1 MSMKDKF
8 KNFFYLDEYEEEPV
22 QDDRK
27 QRPVQRYEKPSAAA
41 VEAQT
46 KVQKTPQAAKAPKT
60 VRTPKPMKERR
71 ENMEEPTVQNIVNL
85 QNSSSSSKVSLA
97 EPRVYAEAQDI
108 AESLKSKQAVV
119 VNLQRI
125 ERDQGLRIIDFLS
138 GTVYALGGDIQR
150 IGTDI
155 FLCVPD
161 TVEVDGAI
169 SDYYQDDQQ

>member
-8 KNFFYLDEYEEEPV
+8 KNFFYLEEFEEDEPPV
-22 QDDRK
+22 QQQK
-27 QRPVQRYEKPSAAA
+27 PQPQPEQAQPRPKPQKASRYEKA
-41 VEAQT
+41 VT
-46 KVQKTPQAAKAPKT
+46 VQPEIRKQP
-60 VRTPKPMKERR
+60 KERR
-71 ENMEEPTVQNIVNL
+71 QKTVETGVTNL
-85 QNSSSSSKVSLA
+85 VSLQSAVKSSKMILA

-108 AESLKSKQAVV
+108 AENLKNKRAVV

-125 ERDQGLRIIDFLS
+125 EKDQGLRIIDFLS

-169 SDYYQDDQQ
+169 SEYYYDDQQ

>member
-1 MSMKDKF
+1 MNMKDKF

-22 QDDRK
+22 QEERK
-27 QRPVQRYEKPSAAA
+27 QRPVQRYEKPAAA
-41 VEAQT
+41 VEAQA
-46 KVQKTPQAAKAPKT
+46 KVQKTS
-60 VRTPKPMKERR
+60 KPVKERR
-71 ENMEEPTVQNIVNL
+71 EKVEEPTVQNIVNL
-85 QNSSSSSKVSLA
+85 QNSAASSSKVSLA

-108 AESLKSKQAVV
+108 AESLKNKQAVV

-125 ERDQGLRIIDFLS
+125 ERDQALRIIDFLS

-169 SDYYQDDQQ
+169 SDYYHDDQQ

>member
-1 MSMKDKF
+1 MSMKEKF

-22 QDDRK
+22 QEERK
-27 QRPVQRYEKPSAAA
+27 QRPVQRYEKPAPAAEQPQPKIA
-41 VEAQT
+41 
-46 KVQKTPQAAKAPKT
+46 KVS
-60 VRTPKPMKERR
+60 KPSKPSKERR
-71 ENMEEPTVQNIVNL
+71 EKVEETNVQNIVNL
-85 QNSSSSSKVSLA
+85 QNSSSSSSKVSLA

-108 AESLKSKQAVV
+108 AESLKNKQAVV

-169 SDYYQDDQQ
+169 SDYYHDDQQ

>member
-22 QDDRK
+22 QEDRK

-46 KVQKTPQAAKAPKT
+46 KVQPTPKAPKT

-108 AESLKSKQAVV
+108 AESLKNKQAVV

>member
-1 MSMKDKF
+1 MSIKNKF
-8 KNFFYLDEYEEEPV
+8 KNFFYLEEYE
-22 QDDRK
+22 DDDQQQQQQQQQQQPR
-27 QRPVQRYEKPSAAA
+27 QQTQRYEKPEPIQPD
-41 VEAQT
+41 VR
-46 KVQKTPQAAKAPKT
+46 KAPKD
-60 VRTPKPMKERR
+60 RRQKPV
-71 ENMEEPTVQNIVNL
+71 EPTTVSNL
-85 QNSSSSSKVSLA
+85 VSLQSASKSSKMILA

-108 AESLKSKQAVV
+108 AENLKNKRAVV

-125 ERDQGLRIIDFLS
+125 EKDQGLRIIDFLS

-169 SDYYQDDQQ
+169 SDYYYENQEQ

>member
-8 KNFFYLDEYEEEPV
+8 KNFFYLDEYEEETV
-22 QDDRK
+22 QEERK
-27 QRPVQRYEKPSAAA
+27 QRPVQRYEKPAPEPA
-41 VEAQT
+41 EQAQ
-46 KVQKTPQAAKAPKT
+46 KKAPKAAKAPKP
-60 VRTPKPMKERR
+60 VKERR
-71 ENMEEPTVQNIVNL
+71 ENLEENTVQNIVNL
-85 QNSSSSSKVSLA
+85 QNSSASSSKVSLA

-108 AESLKSKQAVV
+108 AESLKTKQAVV

-169 SDYYQDDQQ
+169 SDYYHDDQQ

>member
-8 KNFFYLDEYEEEPV
+8 KNFFYLDEYEEETV
-22 QDDRK
+22 QEDRK
-27 QRPVQRYEKPSAAA
+27 QRPVQRYEKPAVAETTVKAA
-41 VEAQT
+41 
-46 KVQKTPQAAKAPKT
+46 KVQKA
-60 VRTPKPMKERR
+60 PKPMKERR
-71 ENMEEPTVQNIVNL
+71 EKVEEPTVQNIVNL
-85 QNSSSSSKVSLA
+85 QNATASSSKVSLA

-108 AESLKSKQAVV
+108 AESLKNKQAVV

-169 SDYYQDDQQ
+169 SDYYHDDQQ

>member
-22 QDDRK
+22 QEERK
-27 QRPVQRYEKPSAAA
+27 QRPVQRYEKPAPAAA
-41 VEAQT
+41 EQP
-46 KVQKTPQAAKAPKT
+46 QKKAIKAPKP
-60 VRTPKPMKERR
+60 VKERR
-71 ENMEEPTVQNIVNL
+71 ENLEEPTVQNLVNL
-85 QNSSSSSKVSLA
+85 QNSSASSSKVSLA

-108 AESLKSKQAVV
+108 AESLKTKQAVV

-169 SDYYQDDQQ
+169 SDYYHDDQQ

>member
-1 MSMKDKF
+1 MSIKNKF
-8 KNFFYLDEYEEEPV
+8 KNFFYLEEYEDDQPVEQEP
-22 QDDRK
+22 K
-27 QRPVQRYEKPSAAA
+27 QPPAPRYEKPA
-41 VEAQT
+41 T
-46 KVQKTPQAAKAPKT
+46 VQQDL
-60 VRTPKPMKERR
+60 RKPSKERR
-71 ENMEEPTVQNIVNL
+71 QKVVENATPNL
-85 QNSSSSSKVSLA
+85 VSLQSAAKSSKVILA

-108 AESLKSKQAVV
+108 AENLKNKRAVV

-125 ERDQGLRIIDFLS
+125 EKDQGLRIIDFLS

-169 SDYYQDDQQ
+169 SDYYYDDQQ

>member
-8 KNFFYLDEYEEEPV
+8 KNFFYLDEYEEETV
-22 QDDRK
+22 QEERK
-27 QRPVQRYEKPSAAA
+27 QRPVQRYEKPAPAPA
-41 VEAQT
+41 EQAP
-46 KVQKTPQAAKAPKT
+46 KKAPKAAKAPKP
-60 VRTPKPMKERR
+60 VKERR
-71 ENMEEPTVQNIVNL
+71 ENLEENAMQNIVNL
-85 QNSSSSSKVSLA
+85 QNSSASSSKVSLA

-108 AESLKSKQAVV
+108 AESLKTKQAVV

-169 SDYYQDDQQ
+169 SDYYHDDQQ

>member
-8 KNFFYLDEYEEEPV
+8 KNFFYLDEYEEEAV
-22 QDDRK
+22 QEERK
-27 QRPVQRYEKPSAAA
+27 QRPVQRYEKPAPAPA
-41 VEAQT
+41 E
-46 KVQKTPQAAKAPKT
+46 QAPKKAPKEAKAPKP
-60 VRTPKPMKERR
+60 VKERR
-71 ENMEEPTVQNIVNL
+71 ENLEENTVQNIVNL
-85 QNSSSSSKVSLA
+85 QNSSASSSKVSLA

-108 AESLKSKQAVV
+108 AESLKTKQAVV

-169 SDYYQDDQQ
+169 SDYYHDDQQ

>member
-22 QDDRK
+22 QEERK
-27 QRPVQRYEKPSAAA
+27 QRPVQRYEKPAPAAA
-41 VEAQT
+41 EQP
-46 KVQKTPQAAKAPKT
+46 QKKAPKA
-60 VRTPKPMKERR
+60 PKPVKERR
-71 ENMEEPTVQNIVNL
+71 ENLEEPTVQNLVNL
-85 QNSSSSSKVSLA
+85 QNSSASSSKVSLA

-108 AESLKSKQAVV
+108 AESLKTKQAVV

-169 SDYYQDDQQ
+169 SDYYHDDQQ

>member
-1 MSMKDKF
+1 MSIKNKF
-8 KNFFYLDEYEEEPV
+8 KNFFYLEEYEEEEPRTPV
-22 QDDRK
+22 QQP
-27 QRPVQRYEKPSAAA
+27 QRQVPSPRYEKPDTVHSGGRNTSKDRSQKPVESTVTNLVSLQSA
-41 VEAQT
+41 V
-46 KVQKTPQAAKAPKT
+46 K
-60 VRTPKPMKERR
+60 
-71 ENMEEPTVQNIVNL
+71 
-85 QNSSSSSKVSLA
+85 SSKVILA

-108 AESLKSKQAVV
+108 AENLKNKRAVV

-125 ERDQGLRIIDFLS
+125 EKDQGLRIIDFLS

-169 SDYYQDDQQ
+169 SDYYYEDQQ

>member
-1 MSMKDKF
+1 MSIKNTF
-8 KNFFYLDEYEEEPV
+8 KNFFYLEEYEEDQPQAQQKQQQPV
-22 QDDRK
+22 
-27 QRPVQRYEKPSAAA
+27 PRYEKTNS
-41 VEAQT
+41 
-46 KVQKTPQAAKAPKT
+46 VQDVRKTP
-60 VRTPKPMKERR
+60 KERR
-71 ENMEEPTVQNIVNL
+71 QKAAETTVPNL
-85 QNSSSSSKVSLA
+85 VSLQSAASKSSKVNLA

-108 AESLKSKQAVV
+108 AEHLKSKRAVV

-125 ERDQGLRIIDFLS
+125 EKDQGLRIIDFLS

-169 SDYYQDDQQ
+169 SDYYFDDQQ

>member
-1 MSMKDKF
+1 MATG
-8 KNFFYLDEYEEEPV
+8 LE
-22 QDDRK
+22 Q
-27 QRPVQRYEKPSAAA
+27 
-41 VEAQT
+41 
-46 KVQKTPQAAKAPKT
+46 
-60 VRTPKPMKERR
+60 
-71 ENMEEPTVQNIVNL
+71 
-85 QNSSSSSKVSLA
+85 
-97 EPRVYAEAQDI
+97 AEAKLFPNYVTDDMLLNADKDASNWLLYGRDYQTTRYSPLATVNKGNIKNLKAAWNLSFGVLDGQD
-108 AESLKSKQAVV
+108 SQAVV

-169 SDYYQDDQQ
+169 SDYYHDDQQ

>member
-1 MSMKDKF
+1 MSIKNTF
-8 KNFFYLDEYEEEPV
+8 KNFFYLEEYEEDQP
-22 QDDRK
+22 QQSQQQQK
-27 QRPVQRYEKPSAAA
+27 QPAPRYEKADA
-41 VEAQT
+41 VQEIR
-46 KVQKTPQAAKAPKT
+46 KTP
-60 VRTPKPMKERR
+60 KERR
-71 ENMEEPTVQNIVNL
+71 QKAVDSTVPNL
-85 QNSSSSSKVSLA
+85 VSLQSAASKSSKVNLA

-108 AESLKSKQAVV
+108 AEHLKNKRAVV

-125 ERDQGLRIIDFLS
+125 EKDQGLRIIDFLS

-169 SDYYQDDQQ
+169 SDFYFDEQS

>member
-8 KNFFYLDEYEEEPV
+8 KNFFYLDEYEEETV
-22 QDDRK
+22 QEERK
-27 QRPVQRYEKPSAAA
+27 QRPVQRYEKPAPEPAEQAQRKASKAA
-41 VEAQT
+41 
-46 KVQKTPQAAKAPKT
+46 PKAPKP
-60 VRTPKPMKERR
+60 VKERR
-71 ENMEEPTVQNIVNL
+71 ENLEEPNVQNIVNL
-85 QNSSSSSKVSLA
+85 QNSSASSSKVSLA

-108 AESLKSKQAVV
+108 AESLKTKQAVV

-169 SDYYQDDQQ
+169 SDYYHDDQQ

>member
-1 MSMKDKF
+1 MSVKDKF
-8 KNFFYLDEYEEEPV
+8 KNFFYLDEYDEEEQMREQPV
-22 QDDRK
+22 K
-27 QRPVQRYEKPSAAA
+27 QQKPAPRYEKPA
-41 VEAQT
+41 VMQEP
-46 KVQKTPQAAKAPKT
+46 KKAPK
-60 VRTPKPMKERR
+60 ERR
-71 ENMEEPTVQNIVNL
+71 QKVEETNVSNL
-85 QNSSSSSKVSLA
+85 VSMQGASKASKVSLA

-108 AESLKSKQAVV
+108 AESLKNKQAVV

-125 ERDQGLRIIDFLS
+125 EKDQGLRIIDFLS

-169 SDYYQDDQQ
+169 SDYYYDEQQ

>member
-1 MSMKDKF
+1 MSIKNSF
-8 KNFFYLDEYEEEPV
+8 KNFFYLDEYEDEQPQQQSQQSPRSEKQPV
-22 QDDRK
+22 SPEIRK
-27 QRPVQRYEKPSAAA
+27 SP
-41 VEAQT
+41 
-46 KVQKTPQAAKAPKT
+46 
-60 VRTPKPMKERR
+60 KERR
-71 ENMEEPTVQNIVNL
+71 QKATEAGTSNL
-85 QNSSSSSKVSLA
+85 VSIQTAASKSSKVHLA

-108 AESLKSKQAVV
+108 AEHLKNKRAVV

-125 ERDQGLRIIDFLS
+125 ERSQGLRIIDFLS

-169 SDYYQDDQQ
+169 SDFYYDEEQ

>member
-22 QDDRK
+22 QEERK
-27 QRPVQRYEKPSAAA
+27 QRPVQRYEKPSPAA

-46 KVQKTPQAAKAPKT
+46 KVQKAQKTPKAPKAS
-60 VRTPKPMKERR
+60 KPMKERR

-85 QNSSSSSKVSLA
+85 QNSASSSKVSLA

-108 AESLKSKQAVV
+108 AESLKNKQAVV

>member
-1 MSMKDKF
+1 MSIKNKF
-8 KNFFYLDEYEEEPV
+8 KNFFYLEEFEEDEPQV
-22 QDDRK
+22 QQK
-27 QRPVQRYEKPSAAA
+27 QQAQPLPEQAQPRPTPQTTSRYEKA
-41 VEAQT
+41 VTVQT
-46 KVQKTPQAAKAPKT
+46 DIRKQP
-60 VRTPKPMKERR
+60 KERR
-71 ENMEEPTVQNIVNL
+71 QKTVETGATNL
-85 QNSSSSSKVSLA
+85 VSLQSAVKSSKMILA

-108 AESLKSKQAVV
+108 AENLKNKRAVV

-125 ERDQGLRIIDFLS
+125 EKDQGLRIIDFLS

-169 SDYYQDDQQ
+169 SEYYYDDEQ

>member
-22 QDDRK
+22 QEERK
-27 QRPVQRYEKPSAAA
+27 QRPVQRYEKPAPAP
-41 VEAQT
+41 VEQP
-46 KVQKTPQAAKAPKT
+46 QKKPVKAPKP
-60 VRTPKPMKERR
+60 VKERR
-71 ENMEEPTVQNIVNL
+71 ENLEEPTVQNLVNL
-85 QNSSSSSKVSLA
+85 QNSSASSSKVSLA

-108 AESLKSKQAVV
+108 AESLKTKQAVV

-169 SDYYQDDQQ
+169 SDYYHDDQQ

>member
-1 MSMKDKF
+1 MSIKDKF
-8 KNFFYLDEYEEEPV
+8 KNYFYLDEYEEEPAPEE
-22 QDDRK
+22 RK
-27 QRPVQRYEKPSAAA
+27 QQRPVQRYEKPAAA
-41 VEAQT
+41 ATVTTQT
-46 KVQKTPQAAKAPKT
+46 NVYKTAKPE
-60 VRTPKPMKERR
+60 KERR
-71 ENMEEPTVQNIVNL
+71 EKVEEPTVQNIVNL
-85 QNSSSSSKVSLA
+85 QNSTSSKVSLA

-108 AESLKSKQAVV
+108 AESLKNKQAVV

-169 SDYYQDDQQ
+169 SDYYHDDSQ

>member
-1 MSMKDKF
+1 MSIKNKF
-8 KNFFYLDEYEEEPV
+8 KNFFYLEEYEEDE
-22 QDDRK
+22 QQQ
-27 QRPVQRYEKPSAAA
+27 QRQQPQQPQRYEKPEPIQSE
-41 VEAQT
+41 VR
-46 KVQKTPQAAKAPKT
+46 KAPKDRRQKPVETTT
-60 VRTPKPMKERR
+60 VS
-71 ENMEEPTVQNIVNL
+71 NL
-85 QNSSSSSKVSLA
+85 VSLQSASKSSKMILA

-108 AESLKSKQAVV
+108 AENLKNKRAVV

-125 ERDQGLRIIDFLS
+125 EKDQGLRIIDFLS

-169 SDYYQDDQQ
+169 SDYYYEDQQ

>member
-8 KNFFYLDEYEEEPV
+8 KNFFYLDEYEEETV
-22 QDDRK
+22 QEERK
-27 QRPVQRYEKPSAAA
+27 QRPVQRYEKPAPAAA
-41 VEAQT
+41 EQPQK
-46 KVQKTPQAAKAPKT
+46 KVVKAPKP
-60 VRTPKPMKERR
+60 VKERR
-71 ENMEEPTVQNIVNL
+71 ENLEETTVQNIVNL
-85 QNSSSSSKVSLA
+85 QNSSASSSKVSLA

-108 AESLKSKQAVV
+108 AESLKTKQAVV

-169 SDYYQDDQQ
+169 SDYYHDDQQ

>member
-8 KNFFYLDEYEEEPV
+8 KNFFYLDEYEEEPI

-46 KVQKTPQAAKAPKT
+46 KVQTVSKAPKA
-60 VRTPKPMKERR
+60 VRTPKPKKERR

-108 AESLKSKQAVV
+108 AESLKNKQAVV